1 MSFTT
6 CRMLVWPSWSLSTPT
21 STTTPSR
28 TSSTASVSVW
38 AEGTTMCMT
47 TCSTNVQS
55 VSTHLHFLVTL
66 FALLNKI
73 MPLARYIC
81 HEQRVLH
88 LRRTCV
94 NCQSLLTSEQLI
106 ICMFPVS
113 LCTRVVLRS
122 VLLAGS
128 LYIYQGSDAPGA
140 SSDGR
145 PSDNSFYG
153 NTISNT
159 GTGVKIAEAD
169 DTVITGETIWSA
181 VDRILLL
188 VQ

>member
-28 TSSTASVSVW
+28 TSSTASVSAW

-73 MPLARYIC
+73 LPLARYIC

-113 LCTRVVLRS
+113 LCTRIVFRS

-128 LYIYQGSDAPGA
+128 LYTYQGSDAPGA

-188 VQ
+188 IQ